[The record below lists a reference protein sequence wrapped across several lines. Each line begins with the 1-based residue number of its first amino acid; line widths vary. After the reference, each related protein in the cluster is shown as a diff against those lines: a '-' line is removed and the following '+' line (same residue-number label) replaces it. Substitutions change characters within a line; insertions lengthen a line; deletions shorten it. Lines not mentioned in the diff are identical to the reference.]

1 MITIRRAQYTDLE
14 AINDIYNYF
23 ILNSAITF
31 DIEPWSMEKRQ
42 SWFDERCSDIRQNH
56 FVAVLDNNVV
66 GFAYNAPFNPKR
78 AYDSSTELTVYKA
91 IDCTEKGVG
100 STLYQHLIDSL
111 IPHNFHRA
119 YALITTPNEASM
131 KLHDKLGFVDAGIM
145 REVGEKH
152 GKFHDVALLEKAL
165 SKNEQANKELVNN

>member
-1 MITIRRAQYTDLE
+1 MITIRQAQTNDLK
-14 AINDIYNYF
+14 AINEIYNYF

-31 DIEPWSMEKRQ
+31 DIEPWSLEKRQ
-42 SWFDERCSDIRQNH
+42 AWFDERCLDVRQNH
-56 FVAVLDNNVV
+56 FVAVLNDTVI

-111 IPHNFHRA
+111 IPHNYHRA
-119 YALITTPNEASM
+119 YALITTPNDASM
-131 KLHDKLGFVDAGIM
+131 NLHYKLGFTDAGM
-145 REVGEKH
+145 MQEVGEKH
-152 GKFHDVALLEKAL
+152 GKFHDVALLEKKL
-165 SKNEQANKELVNN
+165 

>member
-1 MITIRRAQYTDLE
+1 MITIRPTQAADLE
-14 AINDIYNYF
+14 TINDIYNYF

-31 DIEPWSMEKRQ
+31 DVEPWSMEKRTAWFEQQ
-42 SWFDERCSDIRQNH
+42 SKDVRQNN
-56 FVAVLDNNVV
+56 FVAVLDNKVI

-91 IDCTEKGVG
+91 IDCAEKGVG
-100 STLYQHLIDSL
+100 STLYQHLIESL
-111 IPHNFHRA
+111 ISHNYHRA

-131 KLHDKLGFVDAGIM
+131 KLHYKLGFTDAGLM

-152 GKFHDVALLEKAL
+152 GKFHDVALLEKSL
-165 SKNEQANKELVNN
+165 TKNNLVDTKPLNK